1 MLFPTQNNT
10 DIGWIW
16 DPFTAEYSKEYV
28 HQLLT
33 EKARKEKA
41 RHALSLM
48 ISLATSL

>member
-10 DIGWIW
+10 DIGYMWN
-16 DPFTAEYSKEYV
+16 PFTAEFSEEYL
-28 HQLLT
+28 QKLLA

-48 ISLATSL
+48 IFLALR